1 MVIFFMFNLENWKGH
16 VYKNDLIG
24 VIVNGLLTSIAVGVL
39 AGAIDYLFYLVNF
52 SMSLGLILLSFS
64 VGFRVRKGYFSYHPL
79 YPLLAIIFM
88 VIGLFIEML
97 TYYAFL
103 MGFNN
108 ILHILSSWNFYLNFL
123 IFPVYYFYLL
133 TINFKVLYI
142 FLGIVDLL
150 FFIIAIYICFK
161 MSGGRL
167 K

>member
-1 MVIFFMFNLENWKGH
+1 MFNLENWKGH

-39 AGAIDYLFYLVNF
+39 AGSIDYLFYLANF
-52 SMSLGLILLSFS
+52 SMSLGLILLSYS

-79 YPLLAIIFM
+79 YPLLAIVFMIF
-88 VIGLFIEML
+88 GLFVEVL
-97 TYYAFL
+97 TNYVFL
-103 MGFNN
+103 MGIESFER
-108 ILHILSSWNFYLNFL
+108 ILSSWSFYLNFL